1 MFIISQVLRFIS
13 SVLGIA
19 SDAELNKKN
28 MYITNGVSNLLTSI
42 SYFMINAITGGICSA
57 LAVLRNMYV
66 YFFKKKTPIYVI
78 IIYTIIVIMIS
89 IPSIVNI
96 VSIIPILII
105 LIYSWSIFKDN
116 MKLIK
121 IAIIIVDIL
130 GIIYDFYVWAPIGVL
145 ANAISLI
152 LTIASEILYYKNM
165 KHLRK

>member
-1 MFIISQVLRFIS
+1 MFVISQVIRFIAS
-13 SVLGIA
+13 ILGIA

-42 SYFMINAITGGICSA
+42 SYFMINATTGGICSA
-57 LAVLRNMYV
+57 LAIMRNMYI
-66 YFFKKKTPIYVI
+66 YFSKKKTPIYVVV
-78 IIYTIIVIMIS
+78 IYSTIVTLIS
-89 IPSIVNI
+89 ISSIKDI
-96 VSIIPILII
+96 VSILPITII
-105 LIYSWSIFKDN
+105 LIYSWAIFKDN

-152 LTIASEILYYKNM
+152 LTIASEILYYK
-165 KHLRK
+165 RKIANN